1 VTCNIKVGSNV
12 TSKML
17 SVEMGMKK
25 CNIKIKGAGGAD
37 ILVGEWSDSI
47 STEDTIWC
55 FEDVKGER
63 VLQLNI
69 TKKNQMNWW
78 DCIIK
83 GHTKINTQK
92 VDPENSKLSDLDGE
106 TRQTVEKM
114 MYDQQQ
120 KQKGLP
126 TSEE

>member
-1 VTCNIKVGSNV
+1 
-12 TSKML
+12 
-17 SVEMGMKK
+17 
-25 CNIKIKGAGGAD
+25 
-37 ILVGEWSDSI
+37 
-47 STEDTIWC
+47 
-55 FEDVKGER
+55 VKGER

-126 TSEE
+126 TSEEQQKKDKLAEFMKSHPEMDFSNAKFC